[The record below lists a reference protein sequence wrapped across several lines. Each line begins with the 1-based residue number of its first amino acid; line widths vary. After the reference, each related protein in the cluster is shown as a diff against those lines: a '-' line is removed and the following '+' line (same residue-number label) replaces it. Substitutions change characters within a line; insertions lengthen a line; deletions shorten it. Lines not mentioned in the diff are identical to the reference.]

1 MKIVNTLT
9 VMALTSVMAGAP
21 AFAEGREPVHR
32 RAEGERSAH
41 AAAVAPHAVA
51 VAPRAVAVAP
61 HAVAV
66 APRAAAVAP
75 HAVVVAPSVVVG
87 HAVPRPYA
95 PYHAH
100 AVAVAPITFYHP
112 YYTFRPHVHVG
123 FGLWVG
129 YPVVYS
135 APYYVPVYAP
145 YAYAYPYPYP
155 YPPAPYPYPPA
166 AYPPYPQT
174 NPGPPPPYP
183 PPAAPPTSYPS
194 PSATGTVSVQANM
207 GGLSFQITPQ
217 SADVFIDGGFVGTV
231 GQFTPESQ
239 PLGVPA
245 GHHRVEIR
253 SQGFRTIAFDANIVA
268 GQVLPYQGSMD
279 RS

>member
-1 MKIVNTLT
+1 MKIVKTLT
-9 VMALTSVMAGAP
+9 LMTFIAAMASVP
-21 AFAEGREPVHR
+21 AFAERREPVNR
-32 RAEGERSAH
+32 KEGGRTAQS
-41 AAAVAPHAVA
+41 VAPH
-51 VAPRAVAVAP
+51 AVAVAP

-66 APRAAAVAP
+66 APHAVAVAPHAAAVAP
-75 HAVVVAPSVVVG
+75 RAVVVAPSAVVG
-87 HAVPRPYA
+87 HAVPRPYAPYA

-112 YYTFRPHVHVG
+112 YYTFQPHVHVA

-145 YAYAYPYPYP
+145 YAYPYP

-166 AYPPYPQT
+166 AYPPYPQSV
-174 NPGPPPPYP
+174 PPSQPPSYP

-194 PSATGTVSVQANM
+194 PSAAGSVAVQANM

-253 SQGFRTIAFDANIVA
+253 SQGFRSIVFDASIVA
-268 GQVLPYQGSMD
+268 GQVLPYQGTMD